1 MLLKRSPDFNCK
13 HKSYS
18 RRSPPVLQ
26 EDAGGHVS
34 RWGVFRV
41 FFEGLPARNLLWK
54 SQLHFKWLRQ
64 SRWGNS
70 WIHSPCGDFRMRLVL
85 ERHLCF
91 YQQNPSC
98 PSVAKTNTFTGLHV
112 DSRSCLGCQ
121 LRWSTGLIPK
131 CLLGMNQLRT
141 KTCKYRA
148 FIIITE
154 LAYVSDAPCFDFD
167 SDSETTA
174 RGHQSNIGECWTFFK
189 IRNVFRY
196 QPPTSESHWSLYST
210 ALKLYLSPSPGSFFR
225 VGPSRIHNNMQ

>member
-1 MLLKRSPDFNCK
+1 MKDCQQEIYFESHSCILSDFD
-13 HKSYS
+13 S
-18 RRSPPVLQ
+18 LD
-26 EDAGGHVS
+26 EATAGSTHLG
-34 RWGVFRV
+34 
-41 FFEGLPARNLLWK
+41 
-54 SQLHFKWLRQ
+54 
-64 SRWGNS
+64 
-70 WIHSPCGDFRMRLVL
+70 GDFRMRLLL

-121 LRWSTGLIPK
+121 RWRSTGLIPK

-154 LAYVSDAPCFDFD
+154 LAYVSDAACFGFD
-167 SDSETTA
+167 SDHETTA

-196 QPPTSESHWSLYST
+196 QPPTSESH
-210 ALKLYLSPSPGSFFR
+210 
-225 VGPSRIHNNMQ
+225 